1 MAYNIERIHVEQG
14 RIVRVSFVDTA
25 DDNYI
30 ASRWCFV
37 EGLKIDYF
45 WLAVHA
51 LEKYMKAVLLL
62 NGKSGKIY
70 VNEAGEECTFRH
82 NIMALYGEVNSLA
95 SDLLPSTL
103 EQPDQLEIRYW
114 HDEAPETFLRR
125 LYRDGNADN
134 RYQIYG
140 FVQRP
145 DDLFKL
151 DMMVFSL
158 RRLCVPLDAYVF
170 GKKRQGKTNLTHREE
185 LEKLETKWSLSP
197 TCKLEKTAS
206 GKRGEQ
212 LQEVLLNLNLPF
224 APDNYQ
230 HDALRSTT
238 TASISVLAQSIL
250 KPLERAPDSLAGTV
264 AAEVCDWVIEN
275 ISLPAGV
282 KNQLGDAR
290 TKWESMRHSNNG
302 S

>member
-1 MAYNIERIHVEQG
+1 MAHDIEKIHVEQG
-14 RIVRVSFVDTA
+14 RIVRALFVDTA

-30 ASRWCFV
+30 AARWCFV
-37 EGLKIDYF
+37 EGLKVDYF

-62 NGKSGKIY
+62 NEKSGKTY
-70 VNEAGEECTFRH
+70 VNETGEECKFGH
-82 NIMALYGEVNSLA
+82 NIMALHREINLLA

-103 EQPDQLEIRYW
+103 EQPDSLETRYW
-114 HDEAPETFLRR
+114 HDETPEAFLRR

-158 RRLCVPLDAYVF
+158 RRLCVPLDAYFF
-170 GKKRQGKTNLTHREE
+170 GQKRQGRINSTHREI
-185 LEKLETKWSLSP
+185 LEKQATKWTVSP
-197 TCKLEKTAS
+197 TCKLEATAN
-206 GKRGEQ
+206 GKRGER

-224 APDNYQ
+224 APDDYQ
-230 HDALRSTT
+230 HDSLRSTT
-238 TASISVLAQSIL
+238 TASISVLSQSIL
-250 KPLERAPDSLAGTV
+250 KPLEQAPDSLAGTL
-264 AAEVCDWVIEN
+264 AAEVCDWVIKN
-275 ISLPAGV
+275 IQLPNDV
-282 KNQLGDAR
+282 KQQLCNAVAKHKLTG
-290 TKWESMRHSNNG
+290 
-302 S
+302 